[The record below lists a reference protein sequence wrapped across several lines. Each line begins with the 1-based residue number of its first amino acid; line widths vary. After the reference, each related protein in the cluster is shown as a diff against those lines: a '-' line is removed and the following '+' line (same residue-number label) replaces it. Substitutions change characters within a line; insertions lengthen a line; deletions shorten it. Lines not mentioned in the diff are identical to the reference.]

1 MNGLPAAELALLF
14 QYAYTTVQQLE
25 SPACKTLPAEDILDS
40 SLFILCVCVYVCLQW
55 RSCTSCYSG
64 KVLEIISP
72 SWKAASIWLGQ

>member
-40 SLFILCVCVYVCLQW
+40 SLFILCVCV
-55 RSCTSCYSG
+55 
-64 KVLEIISP
+64 SP
-72 SWKAASIWLGQ
+72 MEKLHKLLFWQSFGNNKP